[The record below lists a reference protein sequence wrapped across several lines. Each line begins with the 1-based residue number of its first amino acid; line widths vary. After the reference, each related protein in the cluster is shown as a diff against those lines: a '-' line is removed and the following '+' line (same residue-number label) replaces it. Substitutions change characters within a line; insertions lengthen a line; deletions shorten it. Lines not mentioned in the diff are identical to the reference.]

1 MFHRL
6 RRRRLKMMHF
16 LRAKDALQ
24 HLLYKNATNYFI
36 SCIIVQQ
43 TPKIMKG
50 EHLGELEEL
59 VLLTIGSLYQEAYAV
74 AILEEIK
81 KNTNRKMDVTAI
93 HSVLRRL
100 EKKGYT
106 KSEMGGATAERGG
119 RRKRYFVLTQIGRKV
134 LDDTMELRVS
144 LYNKMPKLAFAGI

>member
-1 MFHRL
+1 
-6 RRRRLKMMHF
+6 
-16 LRAKDALQ
+16 
-24 HLLYKNATNYFI
+24 
-36 SCIIVQQ
+36 
-43 TPKIMKG
+43 MKG

-59 VLLTIGSLYQEAYAV
+59 VLLTIGSLYHEAYAV

-81 KNTNRKMDVTAI
+81 NNTNRNMDVTAV

-106 KSEMGGATAERGG
+106 KSEMGGATSDRGG
-119 RRKRYFVLTQIGRKV
+119 RRKRFFVLTQVGRKV

-144 LYNKMPKLAFAGI
+144 LYNKLPKLAFTGI

>member
-1 MFHRL
+1 MR
-6 RRRRLKMMHF
+6 
-16 LRAKDALQ
+16 
-24 HLLYKNATNYFI
+24 
-36 SCIIVQQ
+36 
-43 TPKIMKG
+43 G

-81 KNTNRKMDVTAI
+81 KNTSRTMDVTAV

-106 KSEMGGATAERGG
+106 QSEMGGATSDRGG
-119 RRKRYFVLTQIGRKV
+119 RRKRLFQLTQVGRKV

-144 LYNKMPKLAFAGI
+144 LYNKIPKLAFSGI